1 MMFEASV
8 VITVLMILTAWIPYQ
23 IQSVWWCVP
32 AFLAWIML
40 WGYVCLGMTILYFTP
55 AIGWLYGLLV
65 VAFLFAR
72 PNNLSR
78 RWFRAICL
86 SCGVVAYG
94 IAIGEFIPAYREH
107 QELLSRYPA
116 VDLKPRLSYELV
128 GTSPTTGDGP
138 NLSGS
143 VNSSP
148 KYQDWSLNELSDT
161 LRGYLDLGTMRIE
174 RRRTDRRMAFQAL
187 MRVHEGFVADFI
199 AQPGVGRSRIPGV
212 KLLRKSNFLDEWDG
226 VRLDVSPDLIDQ
238 PELRRETS
246 EGVGNGDLTDQ
257 SQAIDSRYAELAA
270 RLATP
275 IPGESSLQHLH
286 LHSIA
291 NFAPRNSFGGVND
304 QLEARGFDAHAFH
317 ISPADSIW
325 PDSQVDWRL
334 SRLELVSL
342 LKHRPAAVYVS
353 DHLPAMDELKDAPTR
368 AVTPFESQ
376 AITRLVEGED
386 LVVER
391 SGDREF
397 TMVGAIRAITD
408 CRDCHR
414 VPTGGLLGAFSYK
427 LTLQSKPPAHRSAVF
442 TD

>member
-1 MMFEASV
+1 MFEASV

-23 IQSVWWCVP
+23 IRSVWLCVP
-32 AFLAWIML
+32 VFVAWIML
-40 WGYVCLGMTILYFTP
+40 WGYICLGMTILYFAP
-55 AIGWLYGLLV
+55 AIGLLYCFLA

-72 PNNLSR
+72 PKNLNR
-78 RWFRAICL
+78 NWFGVICL
-86 SCGVVAYG
+86 SCAMAAYG
-94 IAIGEFIPAYREH
+94 IAIAEFIPAYREH

-128 GTSPTTGDGP
+128 GTSPTAGDGP
-138 NLSGS
+138 TLSGN

-148 KYQDWSLNELSDT
+148 KYQERSLDELNDT

-199 AQPGVGRSRIPGV
+199 SQPGVGRSRIPGV

-226 VRLDVSPDLIDQ
+226 VRLDVPPDQ
-238 PELRRETS
+238 PHIRRETS
-246 EGVGNGDLTDQ
+246 AGVGDGDFSDQ
-257 SQAIDSRYAELAA
+257 LQTSDSRYHELAA

-286 LHSIA
+286 VHSIA
-291 NFAPRNSFGGVND
+291 NFAPRNSFGGVSD
-304 QLEARGFDAHAFH
+304 RMEARGFEAHAFH
-317 ISPADSIW
+317 ISPSDSIW
-325 PDSQVDWRL
+325 PDSQVDWQL

-342 LKHRPAAVYVS
+342 LKHHPAAAYVS

-368 AVTPFESQ
+368 AVTAFESQ
-376 AITRLVEGED
+376 AITKLVDGDD

-391 SGDREF
+391 SGDREI
-397 TMVGAIRAITD
+397 TMIGAIRAITD

-414 VPTGGLLGAFSYK
+414 VPLGGLLGAFSYK
-427 LTLQSKPPAHRSAVF
+427 LTLQSKPPAM
-442 TD
+442 TQNGE